1 MTENHTVVD
10 PLFFNEVSAHDYPPT
25 IKNNLNRIIKT
36 YNDWLKYFIKNNK
49 ALIQICGRDVLIDIE
64 EGRQTWA
71 RRNNSAIELI
81 MLMKSEIDRL
91 SPDLV
96 NIVHTR

>member
-1 MTENHTVVD
+1 MTENHTAVD
-10 PLFFNEVSAHDYPPT
+10 PLFFKEVGDYP
-25 IKNNLNRIIKT
+25 IDIRNKLNKIIKD
-36 YNDWLKYFIKNNK
+36 YNCWLKYVIKDNIS
-49 ALIQICGRDVLIDIE
+49 LIEIYGRDVLIDIE

-71 RRNNSAIELI
+71 RGNNSAIELM

-91 SPDLV
+91 SPGLV